1 MSSILYSYWGLNS
14 PNYAIQI
21 NNGNYIISDY
31 GNNRIIELDS
41 ILSTILKNYSIVGS
55 VFFDYSEANET
66 LLITSEVLNLIK
78 EISWSDMDWGTTIW
92 QSSYSLN
99 GPQCATYK
107 QGDVDN
113 VVIADTGNNR
123 VIRCDRLKNIYT
135 ATDYYKLSPS
145 DTSTVHEIS
154 SFYMPYRVYQY
165 LDGNISIVEKEGR
178 PINFYT
184 IESSSSSSST
194 EIRSSSSSSSKSSAS
209 SQSYQPSISS
219 SLSSSSSSSSSSY
232 HCPNNIFVLN
242 NTTITAPVSLTTSTL
257 LSLNINGSSNR
268 NYYIQTYTGDT
279 TGKTYDTS
287 RRFYGN
293 EDGSSVT
300 DYSMLSIVIDSTTYY
315 LYTYIGAAQTN
326 CCTNMVGIITSG
338 TFISAGFALI
348 DVNGIPKF
356 TEIFTKTM

>member
-194 EIRSSSSSSSKSSAS
+194 EIRSSSSSSS
-209 SQSYQPSISS
+209 
-219 SLSSSSSSSSSSY
+219 Y